1 MTRVGL
7 PPDLTSMIADRAMQ
21 NARRDLVK
29 RGWKS
34 ASSLSPVSEQG
45 RVGISSTLNYVLKQ
59 NSGFDEFIM
68 WWVKNRVVPL
78 GCPQGDGP
86 HIRFGNPDAV
96 GTPGMVDIPHKG
108 KVFRPVRWK
117 HPGLKPKRF
126 METAITQAIKD
137 SRADIKKTLIMSLR
151 GGY

>member
-7 PPDLTSMIADRAMQ
+7 PADLAQTIADRAMR
-21 NARRDLVK
+21 NARNDLVK

-34 ASSLSPVSEQG
+34 ASSLRPVSEEG
-45 RVGISSTLNYVLKQ
+45 RVGISSTLNYVLIQ
-59 NSGFDEFIM
+59 NSGFPEFVM
-68 WWVKNRVVPL
+68 WWVKNRVVPM
-78 GCPQGDGP
+78 GCPVGDGP
-86 HIRFGNPDAV
+86 HLRFAHPDKV
-96 GTPGMVDIPHKG
+96 GTPGEVDIPHKG
-108 KVFRPVRWK
+108 KVWRSRRWQ

-137 SRADIKKTLIMSLR
+137 SRADIKKTVMMSLR